1 MVADYSI
8 IMYKK
13 LSIIMLVILFFTSVH
28 AVEPKYNI
36 VLKDNGE
43 SIVLVELREEG
54 TYDFK
59 VPSDS
64 KIEAK
69 GALYLKE
76 NNEISAY
83 AGNKKKGVIAYSTN
97 SYTVKI
103 KDVWSFTIDFDEEIK
118 DVTLILPKNA
128 YIKSTIPNPIIKN
141 NELYYKDVDSI
152 TVNYFYTTPESFS
165 FSENMDLFIYSLLI
179 IIAVIIGFVMI
190 RYLRK
195 PKDFTAKENIL
206 KTLPH
211 NERKILRIMLDESG
225 EMKRNKLEKISKI
238 SKSSLANSLNNLEKK
253 NILEIDKTYV
263 VHTVKI
269 SDWFKKL

>member
-1 MVADYSI
+1 MTTDYST

-13 LSIIMLVILFFTSVH
+13 LLIFMLVILLFTSVQ

-43 SIVLVELREEG
+43 SIVLIELINQG
-54 TYDFK
+54 TYNFT
-59 VPSDS
+59 VPHDS

-76 NNEISAY
+76 NNDISAY
-83 AGNKKKGVIAYSTN
+83 AGNKKKGVVAYSTN

-103 KDVWSFTIDFDEEIK
+103 KDVWSFNIEFDEEIK

-128 YIKSTIPNPIIKN
+128 YIKSTLPNPIIKN
-141 NELYYKDVDSI
+141 NELYFKDAKSI
-152 TVNYFYTTPESFS
+152 TVNYFYTTPQSFS
-165 FSENMDLFIYSLLI
+165 ISQNMDIFIYILLI
-179 IIAVIIGFVMI
+179 IVATIIGIVMI

-195 PKDFTAKENIL
+195 PKDITAKENII

-211 NERKILRIMLDESG
+211 NERKILRLMLTVGG
-225 EMKRNKLEKISKI
+225 EMKRNKLERESKI

-269 SDWFKKL
+269 SDWFNKL